1 VVAAS
6 VRQGRGQWDLPR
18 QGPKIAEAAPALW
31 LKVIHSRRADK
42 RVNPCIE
49 VR

>member
-1 VVAAS
+1 MGSPQA
-6 VRQGRGQWDLPR
+6 
-18 QGPKIAEAAPALW
+18 GPKIAEAAPALW
-31 LKVIHSRRADK
+31 LKVIHSRHANK